1 MPFERWLRKAISQR
15 HHNSIFDAEIDDR
28 YIAPVHI
35 AMAIEMKLR
44 EVYVFAIVNFL
55 SCIIV

>member
-1 MPFERWLRKAISQR
+1 MASKSDFTTP

>member
-1 MPFERWLRKAISQR
+1 MASKSDFTTP

-44 EVYVFAIVNFL
+44 EVYVFAIVDFL
-55 SCIIV
+55 SCISVGS